1 MAATALDIQSWSGH
15 FAMSCLRN
23 LCSVKGKTCA
33 PKHTNEESF
42 LLEAY
47 PLAATALD
55 IQSWSGHFA
64 MSCLRNLCSV
74 KGKTCGPKHSNK
86 VRVFTLGIAMYCL
99 QNPRSYSLMGASMQI
114 FPFKR
119 ACSNLTTGRDESL
132 AAANAQSS
140 AVRPREVSFSG
151 SAPSSNRIFMASE
164 SGGHLSVM
172 GFGCG
177 FGGIGLGGVLVMVK

>member
-1 MAATALDIQSWSGH
+1 M
-15 FAMSCLRN
+15 
-23 LCSVKGKTCA
+23 
-33 PKHTNEESF
+33 
-42 LLEAY
+42 
-47 PLAATALD
+47 AATALD

-132 AAANAQSS
+132 SAANAQSS

-164 SGGHLSVM
+164 SGGAPVSDGFRVWIRGYRFGRGM
-172 GFGCG
+172 GHGEVGRFKVQEHSEKT
-177 FGGIGLGGVLVMVK
+177 VLIHKFCPIFIYPTAELNTT